1 VCPLSKESSELATS
15 PLLTLSLGV
24 REREGQRER
33 ERERESSEL
42 LLGEEQCVRGGNV
55 KSAARCFVEGGNG
68 DGGRARLSFLVFFF
82 SLSF

>member
-1 VCPLSKESSELATS
+1 MSLSKESSELATS

-24 REREGQRER
+24 REREGQR